1 MTLEEKSKVYVENYP
16 KQVAFFNWS
25 DMRKAYQDGYKM
37 GYNEVESMNPTSLS
51 ESVGDEAT
59 QAYGIDFQQERPDH
73 YRKFGFEVWEM
84 MRKQFGDVLFYAHLK
99 MSALEY
105 QMRVGHKEGQTESD
119 LRKIKTLFDKMEL
132 IENKNPDIEYELKS
146 LIDEETEYI

>member
-16 KQVAFFNWS
+16 KSGAFLNWR
-25 DMRKAYQDGYKM
+25 DLRKAYQDGYKD
-37 GYNEVESMNPTSLS
+37 GCKEAEAINPTSLS

-73 YRKFGFEVWEM
+73 YRKFGFEVWDM
-84 MRKQFGDVLFYAHLK
+84 MRKQFGDILFYAHLK
-99 MSALEY
+99 MAALEY

-119 LRKIKTLFDKMEL
+119 LRKIKTLFDLMEL
-132 IENKNPDIEYELKS
+132 IENENPNIEYELKT
-146 LIDEETEYI
+146 LINEETE